1 MQNNTK
7 PSKPLNIMEL
17 YPFKEWDGPA
27 NHVFD
32 LIKGL
37 RQLNQN
43 ILMVTGDWDGIK
55 KIESVC
61 PVYKLS
67 CKKAERIK
75 LTNLPF
81 LVKLINQHQ
90 IDVIHTHG
98 GYNTWIALAASK
110 LAKRAKV
117 VTTWHAL
124 RTKHDMI
131 HRWQYKN
138 LDAIIGVSHML
149 KQQILDVTPIDPQ
162 KVHGVPN
169 GIDVDYFSQAVST
182 DIRHQL
188 GFGGMGSFV
197 AGYIGRLHPDKGIEY
212 AIKAIA
218 LLPENL
224 NCHLMVVGWRSDEN
238 YARYLEK
245 LIVDLKL
252 QAKIRLFKQ
261 TNDVRPYMAAIDTLL
276 LPTVSREAFG
286 LVLCEAM
293 ASLKPVIT
301 TNTGGQVE
309 IVQDSVNG
317 FLVNPRSEQELAKKI
332 ESLASDKQ
340 LCTAMG
346 VSGRKI
352 VEEKFSLKT
361 MAQNTLDVFY
371 NCLNR

>member
-1 MQNNTK
+1 
-7 PSKPLNIMEL
+7 
-17 YPFKEWDGPA
+17 
-27 NHVFD
+27 
-32 LIKGL
+32 
-37 RQLNQN
+37 
-43 ILMVTGDWDGIK
+43 
-55 KIESVC
+55 
-61 PVYKLS
+61 
-67 CKKAERIK
+67 
-75 LTNLPF
+75 
-81 LVKLINQHQ
+81 
-90 IDVIHTHG
+90 
-98 GYNTWIALAASK
+98 
-110 LAKRAKV
+110 
-117 VTTWHAL
+117 
-124 RTKHDMI
+124 
-131 HRWQYKN
+131 
-138 LDAIIGVSHML
+138 
-149 KQQILDVTPIDPQ
+149 
-162 KVHGVPN
+162 
-169 GIDVDYFSQAVST
+169 
-182 DIRHQL
+182 
-188 GFGGMGSFV
+188 MGSFV